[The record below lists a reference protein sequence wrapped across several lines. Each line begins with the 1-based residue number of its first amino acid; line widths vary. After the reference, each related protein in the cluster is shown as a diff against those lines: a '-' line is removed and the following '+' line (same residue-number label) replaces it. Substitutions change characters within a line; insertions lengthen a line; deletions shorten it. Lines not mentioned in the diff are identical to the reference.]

1 MVHNKTKRSWSAWI
15 VPKGIAFIHWYLA
28 HIEYLCHNFKCV
40 AALTIAAFADY
51 ACSKDDLFIIEHIK
65 EIPSSPGQEVVV
77 EIDGIPINRYHTE
90 YLFQPDSHVYDEVI
104 TSQQIVLFS

>member
-1 MVHNKTKRSWSAWI
+1 MPYFQCI
-15 VPKGIAFIHWYLA
+15 
-28 HIEYLCHNFKCV
+28 
-40 AALTIAAFADY
+40 AALMTAVFADY

-65 EIPSSPGQEVVV
+65 EIPPSPGQEVVV

-104 TSQQIVLFS
+104 TSQQIVLCS